1 MSVRMFGSS
10 LSILLLLVTAFRAQN
25 RPSSSFEAASIK
37 TISDASG
44 QRGLSIDPG
53 HLSIRAPL
61 LGIISKAYG
70 VDLYQVVNLPE
81 WARVRIYDI
90 EAIPAEPTQPEQM
103 FALLRALLGERFRL
117 PSFRSINSDAPLST
131 GPGTHVKT
139 MPPLVGM
146 IRALIQ
152 AGNTPVLDQTGL
164 TGTYDICLDLH
175 RLQAGS
181 HDPEDYVALIK
192 DELGLKVALAR
203 VPLKMIVIDHL
214 AQPSAN

>member
-1 MSVRMFGSS
+1 R
-10 LSILLLLVTAFRAQN
+10 LVTHEEN
-25 RPSSSFEAASIK
+25 RTMDAWAI
-37 TISDASG
+37 TI
-44 QRGLSIDPG
+44 
-53 HLSIRAPL
+53 APN
-61 LGIISKAYG
+61 G
-70 VDLYQVVNLPE
+70 
-81 WARVRIYDI
+81 
-90 EAIPAEPTQPEQM
+90 
-103 FALLRALLGERFRL
+103 